1 MVDLSLLREK
11 RFKWEQKSVQKYENH
26 CENVKSLIVV
36 RVIYFLGSKQFKA
49 Q

>member
-26 CENVKSLIVV
+26 CEDVKSLIV
-36 RVIYFLGSKQFKA
+36 RVIYVLGSKPFKA